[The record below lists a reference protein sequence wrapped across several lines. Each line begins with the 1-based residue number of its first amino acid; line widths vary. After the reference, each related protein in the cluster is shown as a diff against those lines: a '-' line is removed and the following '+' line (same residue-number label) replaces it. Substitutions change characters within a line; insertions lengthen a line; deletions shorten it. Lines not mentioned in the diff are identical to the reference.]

1 MHSKKIFFLQTF
13 YFTSLFRTES
23 IIRIVVFLYSTTSI
37 SARVNFSTT
46 QRLDTIL
53 PLKTI
58 LSFEDTNY
66 NFFQA
71 QLFFQLFLPYGSRG
85 NPAAPHAGFSMR
97 TLQLV
102 TVNYHFTFG
111 ILFSTFP
118 AGLKTFSLVCFQDML
133 YNS

>member
-23 IIRIVVFLYSTTSI
+23 IIRIVFYTPPLQYLLQ
-37 SARVNFSTT
+37 ANFSTT
-46 QRLDTIL
+46 HRLDTIL

-66 NFFQA
+66 NFSKHSS
-71 QLFFQLFLPYGSRG
+71 FFQLFLPYGSRG

-97 TLQLV
+97 TVQLV